1 MKIVKG
7 ILAAAVLF
15 ASMPASADVI
25 DVGGWNL
32 RRNPDSCFLWAS
44 FVDGTTFSVLA
55 DSDDVAKQ
63 QLTFAIQNQK
73 WTSLTEEGVY
83 KLDIEF
89 DDRGEWTVTS
99 IASKRIDKDGP
110 GLVFIRSIKT
120 NSDGDN
126 FLYEFALS
134 NAIHIRRNGTAVANL
149 NLDGTRAAT
158 LAMARCMRTIGA
170 KGDPFAGDAPDEEP
184 QFTPSEAPVTSRQ
197 GIGI

>member
-7 ILAAAVLF
+7 ILAAAVLL
-15 ASMPASADVI
+15 ASVPASADVI
-25 DVGGWNL
+25 EVGGWNL
-32 RRNPDSCFLWAS
+32 RRSSDACFLWAS
-44 FVDGTTFSVLA
+44 FEGGSTFSVLA
-55 DSDDVAKQ
+55 EADDVAQ
-63 QLTFAIQNQK
+63 EQLTFAVQNHK
-73 WTSLTEEGVY
+73 WTSLTDKGVY

-89 DDRGEWTVTS
+89 DNLGEWTVTS
-99 IASKRIDKDGP
+99 VASKRIDSDGP

-134 NAIHIRRNGTAVANL
+134 NTIHIRRNGTSIANL
-149 NLDGTRAAT
+149 SLSGTRAAT
-158 LAMARCMRTIGA
+158 LAMARCMRSIGA

-184 QFTPSEAPVTSRQ
+184 KFTPSEAPVTPRR